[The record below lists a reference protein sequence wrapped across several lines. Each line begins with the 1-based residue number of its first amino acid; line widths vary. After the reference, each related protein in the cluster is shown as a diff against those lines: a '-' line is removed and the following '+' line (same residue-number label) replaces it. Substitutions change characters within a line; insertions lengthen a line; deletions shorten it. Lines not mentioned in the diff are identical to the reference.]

1 LGGFGSGR
9 GVSASAKV
17 LTSSLRCIDIRL
29 WQREGLI
36 RPGLPFFRIWS
47 QGGQPTTQIKVKPSV
62 DHLRVV
68 RRFRSASGITTEGES
83 LISVA
88 WTHCHLG
95 GGRPWFLCPTP
106 GCGRRVAVLYDCGS
120 IACRH
125 CHRLAYPSQRESSS
139 ERALRKADRV
149 RRQLNWE
156 PWECSAHGAKPKGMH
171 WKTFRILQ
179 TRRAHL
185 MIQALTGA
193 NMRLRNTHDFL
204 DGRNRKSSS
213 GQGV

>member
-1 LGGFGSGR
+1 MGGFGSGR

-17 LTSSLRCIDIRL
+17 LTTSLRCIDIRR

-36 RPGLPFFRIWS
+36 RPGLPFSRIWR
-47 QGGQPTTQIKVKPSV
+47 QDGQPTTQIQVRPSV
-62 DHLRVV
+62 DRLQIV
-68 RRFRSASGITTEGES
+68 RQFRSTSCVTTQVES
-83 LISVA
+83 HIDVV
-88 WTHCHLG
+88 WTPCHLG

-106 GCGRRVAVLYDCGS
+106 GCGRRVAVLYECGS

-156 PWECSAHGAKPKGMH
+156 PWEFSAHGAKPLGMH
-171 WKTFRILQ
+171 WRTFRGLQ
-179 TRRAHL
+179 FKRAHL

-193 NMRLRNTHDFL
+193 NTRLKNIDDFL
-204 DGRNRKSSS
+204 DGRTQKP
-213 GQGV
+213 